1 MTEAFVIIDLQRW
14 FFRTEARAAKLPA
27 LVPQVN
33 ALARAAADAGH
44 PIVMVR
50 TGFTADRSA
59 WSLRMRHASAPV
71 LINGTLDVED
81 IDGLR
86 LPTPLAS
93 IFKTRHSAF
102 VRTELESVLKN
113 AGVGSLLLA
122 GAFIDGCVGLTAIDG
137 YERDFP
143 VRIAGDAVASVDDSQ
158 GAAMLRFL
166 NAEFDIPTIPT
177 HALLSDFQHAHPAPG
192 A

>member
-1 MTEAFVIIDLQRW
+1 
-14 FFRTEARAAKLPA
+14 
-27 LVPQVN
+27 
-33 ALARAAADAGH
+33 
-44 PIVMVR
+44 
-50 TGFTADRSA
+50 
-59 WSLRMRHASAPV
+59 MRQASAPV

-93 IFKTRHSAF
+93 VLKTRHSAF
-102 VRTELESVLKN
+102 VRTELESILKN

-137 YERDFP
+137 YERDFL

-158 GAAMLRFL
+158 GTAMLRFL

-177 HALLSDFQHAHPAPG
+177 HALLSDFQHARPAQG
-192 A
+192 AR